1 MYINTKSN
9 HPPNIIK
16 YIPSMIS
23 DRISKISSNEK
34 IFNRAAPQYNAA
46 LESSGY
52 QDKITYNNR
61 PKRNRKPRRRQI
73 IWFNPPF
80 SLNVKTKV
88 AERFFAILEKN
99 FPKKHKFHKIL
110 NRNTVKVSYSCLPNI
125 SRIISSHNKKVLNN
139 QPKISNE
146 RNCNCRNKKACPL
159 NGNCLESS
167 LIYQCHIKSTEND
180 PGRFYVGLTGNTF
193 KERWNSHN
201 YTMNHEESTNHTQLS
216 NHFWD
221 LKRSGVNKPILSWK
235 VIDRAPSY
243 KNGTKNCDL
252 CLTEKLHIITSNK
265 ELVNKKSELISKCRH
280 MNKFIL
286 KNFKE
291 VPPDNN

>member
-1 MYINTKSN
+1 MNFLDITFDLNQGTYKPFSKPNNDIMYINTKSN

-80 SLNVKTKV
+80 NLNVKTKV

-99 FPKKHKFHKIL
+99 FPK
-110 NRNTVKVSYSCLPNI
+110 NTNSIKSWTEIPPKSATVAYQTF
-125 SRIISSHNKKVLNN
+125 RESSHLTIRNIERKKL
-139 QPKISNE
+139 
-146 RNCNCRNKKACPL
+146 
-159 NGNCLESS
+159 
-167 LIYQCHIKSTEND
+167 
-180 PGRFYVGLTGNTF
+180 
-193 KERWNSHN
+193 
-201 YTMNHEESTNHTQLS
+201 
-216 NHFWD
+216 
-221 LKRSGVNKPILSWK
+221 
-235 VIDRAPSY
+235 
-243 KNGTKNCDL
+243 
-252 CLTEKLHIITSNK
+252 
-265 ELVNKKSELISKCRH
+265 
-280 MNKFIL
+280 
-286 KNFKE
+286 
-291 VPPDNN
+291 